1 MGQANDGGEIFVPG
15 EMLVPSLLSGIVQ
28 RDDCSGNRITS
39 MRVIIFVIVA
49 ALTGQGQI
57 LRLACSAFAF
67 RQEVFDRQ
75 PLKRTSCLPEAVL
88 AAPTSPVEYELF

>member
-49 ALTGQGQI
+49 ALTGQRQI
-57 LRLACSAFAF
+57 LQLAGAPFAF
-67 RQEVFDRQ
+67 RHDVFDRKL
-75 PLKRTSCLPEAVL
+75 LKGKSCLPEAIL
-88 AAPTSPVEYELF
+88 AAVTSALGYEPF